1 MASPI
6 AESKCAVCGSWPASQ
21 RDEMRKLINE
31 LEFKKIDL
39 TCDKCVEAFW
49 LNCMSA
55 SEKRRKQDDSMSS
68 SSNQEPE
75 QKATEPELSLEEMFA
90 RPKQIYVQA
99 KAKVV

>member
-6 AESKCAVCGSWPASQ
+6 AEAKCAVCGSWPASQ

-68 SSNQEPE
+68 SSSASGEHRGVV
-75 QKATEPELSLEEMFA
+75 TLVA
-90 RPKQIYVQA
+90 RSDGAGWGWLCGSRRAQ
-99 KAKVV
+99 